1 MSRFVSE
8 VSETEILLV
17 TRRLI
22 RSRGVD
28 GFNLKDV
35 AVMVRTPEAYI
46 RKYYGNK
53 RALLRSV
60 KDGVLEDLRFTLQNA
75 VIGLE
80 EPIQKIYAICKA
92 YRNFAN
98 KQPELFRLIH
108 RPELKTGEFA
118 EEKEI
123 CDPVFELVSEVAGD
137 DHAVSASRFLASFMY
152 GFCSMEIDGSFRL
165 SGSVDEA
172 FEYSVRS
179 YFSGLEGT
187 KNLTFL

>member
-28 GFNLKDV
+28 GFDLKDV

-75 VIGLE
+75 VIGLDG
-80 EPIQKIYAICKA
+80 
-92 YRNFAN
+92 AN
-98 KQPELFRLIH
+98 
-108 RPELKTGEFA
+108 
-118 EEKEI
+118 
-123 CDPVFELVSEVAGD
+123 
-137 DHAVSASRFLASFMY
+137 
-152 GFCSMEIDGSFRL
+152 
-165 SGSVDEA
+165 
-172 FEYSVRS
+172 
-179 YFSGLEGT
+179 
-187 KNLTFL
+187 